1 MSHLNESFLDGKDIL
16 VTGGAG
22 FIGCALSQNL
32 AGRARRY
39 VVVDKLHAQ
48 IHASGKRPFAL
59 HRSAELIV
67 ADIVEEATWDSVLSG
82 FRPQIIIHLAAETGT
97 GQSLTEASRHSL
109 VNVVGTTRMT
119 DALTRHNLSIEH
131 LLLTG
136 SRAVYG
142 EGAWENKVG
151 EIVYPGQ
158 RSHVQL
164 EAERWD
170 FDGLMSLPSRAD
182 LTEAR
187 PTSVYGATKLAQEHV
202 LKAWSLATKTPLT
215 ILRLQNVY
223 GSGQS
228 LANSYTGIVSLFSRL
243 AREGK
248 AIPLYEDGLVTRDF
262 VWIDDVIRAIVASLE
277 LSPAPLS
284 MFDIG
289 SGQAV
294 SIATMANLIAAYY
307 KSPEPKVTRAFRDGD
322 VRHAACD
329 LSLTLDSLN
338 WQPEWSLE
346 RGIAKLQEW
355 IASVLDSNNQA
366 S

>member
-1 MSHLNESFLDGKDIL
+1 MIQLNADFISGKDIL

-22 FIGCALSQNL
+22 FIGCALSHIL
-32 AGRARRY
+32 AKKCRRY
-39 VVVDKLHAQ
+39 VAVDNLHPQ
-48 IHASGKRPFAL
+48 IHAKRERPAAL
-59 HRSAELIV
+59 NKDAELII
-67 ADIVEEATWDSVLSG
+67 ADIVEEETWDNLLTN

-119 DALTRHNLSIEH
+119 DALTRNNVSIERI
-131 LLLTG
+131 LLTG

-142 EGAWENKVG
+142 EGAWKDGAGKV
-151 EIVYPGQ
+151 EYPGQ

-164 EAERWD
+164 EAECWD
-170 FDGLMSLPSRAD
+170 FDGLTSLPSRAD
-182 LTEAR
+182 LTEPR
-187 PTSVYGATKLAQEHV
+187 PTSVYGATKLAQEQV

-215 ILRLQNVY
+215 VLRLQNVY

-228 LANSYTGIVSLFSRL
+228 LTNSYTGIVSLFSRL

-262 VWIDDVIRAIVASLE
+262 VWIEDVIHAIVAALE
-277 LSPAPLS
+277 LRPVPFSI
-284 MFDIG
+284 FDIG

-294 SIATMANLIAAYY
+294 SIADMAKLVAAYY
-307 KSPEPKVTRAFRDGD
+307 GAPEPRVTKAFRDGD

-329 LSLTLDSLN
+329 LNLTLSSLN
-338 WQPEWSLE
+338 WQPKWSLE
-346 RGIAKLQEW
+346 NGISKLQEW
-355 IASVLDSNNQA
+355 IASELDSQK
-366 S
+366 